1 MRAVRLPQGVV
12 GPLVGNAVE
21 PAGGTVRQ
29 LAYAM
34 GVVRPSAMVAEVPAL
49 RHVLMGES
57 IGSILDKI
65 K

>member
-12 GPLVGNAVE
+12 GPLVGNEVE

-34 GVVRPSAMVAEVPAL
+34 GVVRPPAMVAEVPAL

>member
-1 MRAVRLPQGVV
+1 V

-34 GVVRPSAMVAEVPAL
+34 GVVRPPAMVAEVPAL

-57 IGSILDKI
+57 IVSILDKI